1 MQSFSSTGG
10 RYTQINKHGYIFSPL
25 KITHCLS
32 YQLLTTYL
40 CKQALPQNPQC
51 RADPGARSRRRI
63 YNSKLR
69 ISHYRDTPHYQ
80 CKIWKP
86 KNIWLVR
93 KVLQKVKTV
102 VALPYF
108 FFSLDDNLI
117 ASRRS
122 DADVPAYRAVHG
134 PFIAVALSWLT
145 VILYRN
151 PPYLVNK

>member
-40 CKQALPQNPQC
+40 CKQALPQKPQC

-63 YNSKLR
+63 YTWKLR
-69 ISHYRDTPHYQ
+69 ISHYRDNWHQQ
-80 CKIWKP
+80 CNLWKP

>member
-63 YNSKLR
+63 YTWKLR
-69 ISHYRDTPHYQ
+69 ISHYRDNWHQQ
-80 CKIWKP
+80 CNLWKP

-108 FFSLDDNLI
+108 FSLWMTTCLKTI
-117 ASRRS
+117 GCRCACLSCCTW
-122 DADVPAYRAVHG
+122 
-134 PFIAVALSWLT
+134 PFYSSSFVMT
-145 VILYRN
+145 NCFFLYRN